1 MLVTVEGVTAKPI
14 SQDVTGLGAGKSVS
28 DLTLGQDAIGVKL
41 TATAALPGEMSFRH
55 DRAHSLC
62 SLVSAWR

>member
-1 MLVTVEGVTAKPI
+1 MLA
-14 SQDVTGLGAGKSVS
+14 KSVS